1 MSLGAL
7 RSLDDLNVEGQRVFL
22 RADLNVPLRDGRM
35 SDDSRIRASMKT
47 LQYLRDAGARVV
59 LGSHLGRPKGERKPE
74 FSLRPVAERLGI
86 PLAPDCVGD
95 EVADQVGR
103 LRAGDAI
110 LLENLR
116 FHPGEEANAPDF
128 VAALANCCDAYVND
142 AFGTAHRAHA
152 STEGLARALRDQ
164 SAAGFLLQS
173 EVEAL
178 TRVRDRAE
186 HPYICILGGAKV
198 SDKLGVL
205 EALSRRADAVAI
217 GGAMAYTFLL
227 AQGHEVG
234 KSLVEPDLVSTAKRL
249 LASDCELIL
258 PCDHVVAP
266 SLDAAD
272 AASTVTEIPKD
283 QIALDIGPKSVEA
296 IRARV
301 AGAKTVFWNGPL
313 GLFETPPFN
322 HGSEAVARALAE
334 SSAFSVVGG
343 GDSLAAVS
351 ASGVESG
358 ISHLSTGGGAA
369 LEFLDGSALPGIEAL
384 RR

>member
-1 MSLGAL
+1 MSQGAL
-7 RSLDDLNVEGQRVFL
+7 RSLKDLDVEDQRVFL
-22 RADLNVPLRDGRM
+22 RADLNVPLRDGRI

-59 LGSHLGRPKGERKPE
+59 LGSHLGRPKGEHRDE

-95 EVADQVGR
+95 AVSDQVGR

-128 VAALANCCDAYVND
+128 VAALASCCDAYVND

-152 STEGLARALRDQ
+152 STEGLARALHDK
-164 SAAGFLLQS
+164 SAAGFLLET
-173 EVEAL
+173 EVAAL

-186 HPYICILGGAKV
+186 HPYVCILGGAKI

-205 EALSRRADAVAI
+205 EALSQRADAVII

-227 AQGHEVG
+227 AQGLEVG
-234 KSLVEPDLVSTAKRL
+234 KSLVEPDLVSTAERL
-249 LASDCELIL
+249 LASGCELIL

-266 SLDAAD
+266 ALDATD
-272 AASTVTEIPKD
+272 AASTVATIPAD
-283 QIALDIGPKSVEA
+283 QIALDIGPKSVEV
-296 IRARV
+296 IRERV

-322 HGSEAVARALAE
+322 RGSEAVARALAE
-334 SSAFSVVGG
+334 SDAFSVVGG
-343 GDSLAAVS
+343 GDSLAAVA

-358 ISHLSTGGGAA
+358 ISHLSTGGGAS
-369 LEFLDGSALPGIEAL
+369 LEFLDGSELPGIEAL
-384 RR
+384 RE